1 MTMDVAT
8 TLDPEI
14 AAALAESPLGSMDFG
29 TFTFESMPL
38 LREGMASMPAP
49 ELPPTTTV
57 SHEVVVPGATGHDP
71 SARVYSPPTAASGRP
86 CVYWIHGG
94 GYMFGSGLTV
104 DARLNRWVEEFDC
117 VAVSI
122 EYRLAPEDPYPAPLD
137 DCYAGLVWTAT
148 HGEELGIDPTRIVIA
163 GASAGGG
170 LAAGLAIL
178 ARDRGEVAPCFQLL
192 IYPMIDDSNTSASS
206 LIKGAPVWSR
216 EANDLGWRAYLGE
229 LSGRDDIPAYA
240 APARV
245 DSVAGLPPAWI
256 GVGSL
261 DVFRDEDI
269 TYASR
274 MLAAGIPVELHV
286 YPGAPHGF
294 EMIVPDA
301 AVSRAC
307 QRDMADALRTVLSPS
322 SVGVSTT

>member
-14 AAALAESPLGSMDFG
+14 AAALAVSPIGAIDFG
-29 TFTFESMPL
+29 TFTFESMP
-38 LREGMASMPAP
+38 GMRDAMANMPAV

-57 SHEVVVPGATGHDP
+57 SYEVVVSGATGHDP
-71 SARVYSPPTAASGRP
+71 TVRVYSPPTPGSARP

-137 DCYAGLVWTAT
+137 DCYAGLLWTTQHAD
-148 HGEELGIDPTRIVIA
+148 ELGIDPARIAIA

-170 LAAGLAIL
+170 LAAGLTLL
-178 ARDRGEVAPCFQLL
+178 ARDLGEVAPAFQLL
-192 IYPMIDDSNTSASS
+192 IYPMIDDRNASASS
-206 LIKGAPVWSR
+206 RIAGAPVWSR

-229 LSGRDDIPAYA
+229 LSGANDVPAYA
-240 APARV
+240 APARTE
-245 DSVAGLPPAWI
+245 SVTGLPPAWI

-269 TYASR
+269 EYASR

-307 QRDMADALRTVLSPS
+307 QRDITEALRRALRRS
-322 SVGVSTT
+322 